1 MTTKR
6 LDARDGQ
13 VYVLPR
19 TDPLWLAVRI
29 AKTTGRPL
37 LLRGE
42 PGTGKSSLA
51 AKVALDEKWR
61 YYEHTITP
69 RTNVTDLLWTF
80 DSARWSAK
88 VSSADTAN
96 FEDYE
101 FVEPG
106 PLWWAFDRHQ
116 ARFRGQPRR
125 RARDAFRN
133 DEAEEP
139 SRELNSERLDDGAV
153 VLIDDIDKAN
163 ADVPNGLLE
172 ALGSGKFRVDETGTD
187 VELTD
192 DMNVLVVITT
202 NNERDLPPAFERR
215 CIVHELTHPGTD
227 QLVAIAVAHAK
238 HEGRSLSKT
247 KKERIRRIAEKV
259 TELQA
264 EAHTKKLRAPGI
276 AEFLDAVWACLDM
289 GIDPDGPQWESVQS
303 MTLAKDHGWDQPAT
317 QPKEASRR
325 RRAPVDQS
333 ASTESP
339 PNPAPTPSTSEPTSP
354 THH

>member
-6 LDARDGQ
+6 LDSRDGQ

-37 LLRGE
+37 LLRGD

-69 RTNVTDLLWTF
+69 RTDGTELLWTF
-80 DSARWSAK
+80 DSAGRSART
-88 VSSADTAN
+88 SARAASNDPAPV
-96 FEDYE
+96 EDYE

-106 PLWWAFDRHQ
+106 PLWWAFDRGQ

-125 RARDAFRN
+125 RARDAYRN

-139 SRELNSERLDDGAV
+139 GRELNSGRLDDGAV
-153 VLIDDIDKAN
+153 VLIDDIDKAGP
-163 ADVPNGLLE
+163 DVPNGLLA
-172 ALGSGKFRVDETGTD
+172 ALGSGRFRVDETGTD

-202 NNERDLPPAFERR
+202 NNERDLSQAFERR
-215 CIVHELTHPGTD
+215 CIVHDLTPPSAD
-227 QLVAIAVAHAK
+227 QLVAIALAHAK
-238 HEGRSLSKT
+238 HEGRVLSTGKRA
-247 KKERIRRIAEKV
+247 RIRRIAEKV
-259 TELQA
+259 TALHET
-264 EAHTKKLRAPGI
+264 AHVNSLRAPGI
-276 AEFLDAVWACLDM
+276 AEFLDAVWACLDT
-289 GIDPDGPQWESVQS
+289 GVDPDSEQWEQVQS
-303 MTLAKDHGWDQPAT
+303 MTLTKHPDWALAT
-317 QPKEASRR
+317 A
-325 RRAPVDQS
+325 
-333 ASTESP
+333 
-339 PNPAPTPSTSEPTSP
+339 
-354 THH
+354 HH

>member
-6 LDARDGQ
+6 LDSRDGQ

-37 LLRGE
+37 LLRGD

-61 YYEHTITP
+61 YYEHTVTP
-69 RTNVTDLLWTF
+69 RTDGTELLWTF
-80 DSARWSAK
+80 DSAGRSARA
-88 VSSADTAN
+88 SSNDSAP

-106 PLWWAFDRHQ
+106 PLWWAFDRDQ

-125 RARDAFRN
+125 RARDAYRN

-139 SRELNSERLDDGAV
+139 ARELNSGRLDDGAV
-153 VLIDDIDKAN
+153 VLIDDIDKAGP
-163 ADVPNGLLE
+163 DVPNGLLG
-172 ALGSGKFRVDETGTD
+172 ALGSGRFRVDETGTD

-215 CIVHELTHPGTD
+215 CIVHDLTPPSTD
-227 QLVAIAVAHAK
+227 QLVAIALAHAK
-238 HEGRSLSKT
+238 HEGRSLTKT
-247 KKERIRRIAEKV
+247 KKARIRRVAEKV
-259 TELQA
+259 TELRE
-264 EAHTKKLRAPGI
+264 EARAKKLRAPGI
-276 AEFLDAVWACLDM
+276 AEFLDAVWACLDT
-289 GIDPDGPQWESVQS
+289 GIDPDGDQWESVQS
-303 MTLAKDHGWDQPAT
+303 MTLAKDQRWDEPT
-317 QPKEASRR
+317 TPPKEAPRR
-325 RRAPVDQS
+325 RRAPSVRP
-333 ASTESP
+333 E
-339 PNPAPTPSTSEPTSP
+339 
-354 THH
+354 